1 VTVASQAF
9 FKLMLLK
16 SYMRTTKTQEMLN
29 DLATILYESEVLAK
43 IDYEISL
50 KILFRRSLKNDV
62 VQINMCNQELNR
74 YGS

>member
-50 KILFRRSLKNDV
+50 KILLRRTLK
-62 VQINMCNQELNR
+62 I
-74 YGS
+74 